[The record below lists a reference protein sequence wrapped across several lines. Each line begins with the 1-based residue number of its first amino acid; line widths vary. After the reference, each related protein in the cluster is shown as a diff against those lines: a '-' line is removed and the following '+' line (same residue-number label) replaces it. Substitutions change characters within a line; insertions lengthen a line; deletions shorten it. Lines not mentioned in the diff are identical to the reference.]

1 VLPLVMLELAYSQ
14 RTPCTRAEQLQ
25 AEKEAVTLRSW
36 DALYRSYRLYA
47 RCDNATAAE
56 GYSESIARILVDDW
70 STLPRLAQLVRKDKG
85 FGGFV
90 GLDATM
96 DMKDVMAIRQNATRH
111 CPAGVADLCSKLAK
125 DANAAIEEED
135 AAAHGQV
142 QYPSP
147 DHQFKAVV
155 VLSSKVTGSSE
166 SRVQIL
172 ASDGTQLRTHD
183 FSSSDGEHGYGVDG
197 AQWMPDSQYFVFRM
211 RSSGGHSP
219 MFAPIVF
226 WSRKANRFYSLTNYT
241 ADQAFVVVGADQLK
255 ALTWPGMQAATVSLS
270 KMKPSEMTELR

>member
-1 VLPLVMLELAYSQ
+1 
-14 RTPCTRAEQLQ
+14 
-25 AEKEAVTLRSW
+25 
-36 DALYRSYRLYA
+36 
-47 RCDNATAAE
+47 
-56 GYSESIARILVDDW
+56 
-70 STLPRLAQLVRKDKG
+70 
-85 FGGFV
+85 
-90 GLDATM
+90 
-96 DMKDVMAIRQNATRH
+96 
-111 CPAGVADLCSKLAK
+111 
-125 DANAAIEEED
+125 
-135 AAAHGQV
+135 
-142 QYPSP
+142 
-147 DHQFKAVV
+147 
-155 VLSSKVTGSSE
+155 VTGSSE